1 MNKLP
6 DIAERIGTAINELDI
21 DFSRLTAAGWLVS
34 ALSLGAGGGIA
45 YSLCSLMINR
55 NGLDLAAGMVF
66 CFTMIAVTTV
76 SFLMLRWMLHRIG
89 LSITKSE

>member
-1 MNKLP
+1 MNKRP
-6 DIAERIGTAINELDI
+6 DLAERIGTAINELDI

-34 ALSLGAGGGIA
+34 VLSLGAGGGIA
-45 YSLCSLMINR
+45 YFLCSLMIKR

-76 SFLMLRWMLHRIG
+76 SFLILRWMAHRIG
-89 LSITKSE
+89 LSVTKSP